1 MGILQQMQSAWSAFA
16 NRDADK
22 YSNSAGGISYSGN
35 SPYATGRTYR
45 QNSITSPVFNRI
57 ALDVASV
64 DFNHII
70 EDPKTGERTQQH
82 DALQDRLNIEA
93 NIDQTGKAFIQDAVN
108 SMFEEGVVALV
119 PIYTDTNLFTMSS
132 PGAFT
137 INSWRVGR
145 ITKWSTLTVT
155 VEVYNEE
162 TGLLQQME
170 MPKRA
175 VAIIQNPLYP
185 VMNARNSTLDR
196 LVIAIQQMDS
206 QDTSSIAD
214 KLNLL
219 ISLPYQ
225 VKNKTKEEQANGRLA
240 AISEQLKNSPMGIGY
255 IDTTEKVTQ
264 LNRPLNTNLSDK
276 ADALRKQFMN
286 QLGLTEAVFDGT
298 ADEVQMKNYYSRT
311 IDVIVNALILEI
323 TRVAISPTARTQ
335 GHKII
340 AYRDPFTL
348 VATEKIADMA
358 KTLIDARAVRPNEMR
373 PKFGFDPIPP
383 DEDPIASTLAN
394 PNVDTLDTANA
405 VQQTNPG
412 GEPQAQAADPNEE
425 E

>member
-22 YSNSAGGISYSGN
+22 YSNSAGGVSYSGN
-35 SPYATGRTYR
+35 SPYSSGRTYR

-70 EDPKTGERTQQH
+70 EDSKTGERKQQN

-119 PIYTDTNLFTMSS
+119 PIYTDTNLFTIST
-132 PGAFT
+132 PGTFT

-145 ITKWSTLTVT
+145 ITKWNTTTVM

-162 TGLLQQME
+162 NGLMQQMS

-196 LVIAIQQMDS
+196 LVVAIQQMDS
-206 QDTSSIAD
+206 QDTMSIAD

-240 AISEQLKNSPMGIGY
+240 AITEQLKNSPMGIGY
-255 IDTTEKVTQ
+255 IDSTEKITQ
-264 LNRPLNTNLSDK
+264 LNRPLNNNLADK

-298 ADEVQMKNYYSRT
+298 ADEIQMKNYYSRT
-311 IDVIVNALILEI
+311 IDVIVNAFILEI
-323 TRVAISPTARTQ
+323 TRIAISPTARTQ

-373 PKFGFDPIPP
+373 PKFGLDPIPP

-405 VQQTNPG
+405 VQKTNPG
-412 GEPQAQAADPNEE
+412 GQQAADPNEE
-425 E
+425 